1 VAYQIAAGS
10 AGWPVLFRFAVHDF
24 LPRVPELGPLGDF
37 TRMTP
42 LEDIATQLKS
52 LWGGQTLATLRDEA
66 TRELDGTCFQSL
78 RLGEGPR
85 RVLICCVTG
94 EHELRRLGRLDPS
107 GAQSFGDWSDV
118 SLFETVARTIMAGGF
133 AYGFDRSGSRS
144 SYLPVVLIA
153 SVPDSIAKL
162 ERLLGLQP

>member
-1 VAYQIAAGS
+1 MAYQIAAGS
-10 AGWPVLFRFAVHDF
+10 AGWPVQFRFAVHDF
-24 LPRVPELGPLGDF
+24 
-37 TRMTP
+37 
-42 LEDIATQLKS
+42 
-52 LWGGQTLATLRDEA
+52 
-66 TRELDGTCFQSL
+66 
-78 RLGEGPR
+78 
-85 RVLICCVTG
+85 CCVTA